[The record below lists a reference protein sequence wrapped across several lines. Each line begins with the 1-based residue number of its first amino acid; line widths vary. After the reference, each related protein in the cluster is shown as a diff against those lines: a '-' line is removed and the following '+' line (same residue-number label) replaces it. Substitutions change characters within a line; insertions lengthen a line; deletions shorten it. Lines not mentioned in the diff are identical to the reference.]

1 MKASLGVPSTI
12 ELADADRGGVLLRG
26 PQRGVEPA
34 YLEELGV
41 RAALD
46 EAAAVEHDDLLGGG
60 DRREPVG
67 DDELRERGGRGV
79 SEEWAEEVG

>member
-1 MKASLGVPSTI
+1 MKAS
-12 ELADADRGGVLLRG
+12 
-26 PQRGVEPA
+26 
-34 YLEELGV
+34 LGV

-67 DDELRERGGRGV
+67 DDELRAWCGV
-79 SEEWAEEVG
+79 SEEWAEEVGGEVRVVAR

>member
-1 MKASLGVPSTI
+1 M
-12 ELADADRGGVLLRG
+12 
-26 PQRGVEPA
+26 
-34 YLEELGV
+34 

-67 DDELRERGGRGV
+67 DDELRGERGGRGV
-79 SEEWAEEVG
+79 SEVWGEAGVG

>member
-1 MKASLGVPSTI
+1 M
-12 ELADADRGGVLLRG
+12 
-26 PQRGVEPA
+26 
-34 YLEELGV
+34 

-67 DDELRERGGRGV
+67 DDELRAWCGV
-79 SEEWAEEVG
+79 SEEWAEEVGGELRVVAR

>member
-1 MKASLGVPSTI
+1 M
-12 ELADADRGGVLLRG
+12 
-26 PQRGVEPA
+26 
-34 YLEELGV
+34 

-79 SEEWAEEVG
+79 SEVCAEEVGGEVRVVAR